1 MMASEEDIKSNRKG
15 YKVGMYFTIPIII
28 LIIIWSLISEIR
40 WVLFSTPFG
49 SLAYFD
55 TWMLFG
61 VIGMVVALGWSFFT
75 FGQYSSKMVKECS
88 LLGGALHLEERQ
100 IIMLWAI
107 IIGMILGMG
116 FWDIVTEIHLAIE
129 YGILNI
135 WFIDVIVFDF
145 GFWQMII
152 PVWGLVIIGVLKM
165 GAVIILYALSI
176 KNISRGTVCELAGF
190 KKDAILG

>member
-1 MMASEEDIKSNRKG
+1 
-15 YKVGMYFTIPIII
+15 
-28 LIIIWSLISEIR
+28 
-40 WVLFSTPFG
+40 
-49 SLAYFD
+49 
-55 TWMLFG
+55 
-61 VIGMVVALGWSFFT
+61 
-75 FGQYSSKMVKECS
+75 
-88 LLGGALHLEERQ
+88 
-100 IIMLWAI
+100 MLWAI
-107 IIGMILGMG
+107 IIGMVLGMG

-135 WFIDVIVFDF
+135 WFIDVVVFDF